1 MSWASLLRLKE
12 DQRLKMLVPE
22 EVAILIRSRQI
33 LKDKGLPRDADVTTV
48 CREAGIS
55 RKTGYQW
62 ANKFGNPCGV
72 QADAV
77 GQEHDRLK
85 AQHAKLKKDYEDV
98 CIENEGRRLAW
109 EIHGVDDL
117 IAKKNT
123 MVRRKRRKS

>member
-1 MSWASLLRLKE
+1 
-12 DQRLKMLVPE
+12 MLTHE
-22 EVAILIRSRQI
+22 EVAIVIRSRQI

-62 ANKFGNPCGV
+62 AQKFGNPSGV
-72 QADAV
+72 QDDALC
-77 GQEHDRLK
+77 QELDRLK
-85 AQHAKLKKDYEDV
+85 AEHAKLKKDHEDV

-109 EIHGVDDL
+109 EIHGVDNL

-123 MVRRKRRKS
+123 MVSRKRRKS